1 MRRLNWQMGPKAGLH
16 YNVGL
21 MSIVFTV
28 LFLSLPA
35 GLLWLTHHQSWAR
48 RLGII
53 ALCYLA
59 GLLVGNAGL
68 IPETILP
75 LQQSLTDATIVL
87 AMPLLLFTLD
97 IRQWSRVAGKAMLSM
112 VFATTAVVTL
122 ATCLFFLFR
131 GEGAQSASHFAAMSV
146 GVYTGGTPNLAAI
159 KAGLDIPNSEYI
171 VFHSLDTLVGA
182 AYLFLMLTAGVPLFR
197 RLLQP
202 PALGVEGSADDAHHF
217 DSDDFTPL
225 LRAGNFPEI
234 ARAAALSGLVVMAA
248 LGVSELVAL
257 LSGAGRSS
265 ATMIVALTSFGIL
278 LSLVTG
284 VRQMHLSYKLGMYL
298 IYIFSFLVASTA
310 SLDRLVEVNMSIAVF
325 LFGTVLGSVVLH
337 GLLCRMAGIDSD
349 TFMVT
354 SVAAVCSP
362 PFVPMIARALGNPAI
377 ILSGMTTGIIGYAL
391 GNYLGISLALLL
403 QRL

>member
-1 MRRLNWQMGPKAGLH
+1 MGHNAGLH
-16 YNVGL
+16 YNVGP
-21 MSIVFTV
+21 MTIVFTA
-28 LFLSLPA
+28 LFLAIPA
-35 GLLWLTHHQSWAR
+35 ALLWLTHHQNWAR
-48 RLGII
+48 KVGII

-68 IPETILP
+68 IPETVQP
-75 LQQSLTDATIVL
+75 VQQALTDASIVL
-87 AMPLLLFTLD
+87 ALPLLLFTLD

-122 ATCLFFLFR
+122 ATLLFFIFR
-131 GEGAQSASHFAAMSV
+131 GEGQQSASHFAAMSV

-197 RLLQP
+197 RLLEQP
-202 PALGVEGSADDAHHF
+202 AMTAGGGVDEASHF

-225 LRAGNFPEI
+225 LRTVNFPEI
-234 ARAAALSGLVVMAA
+234 AKAAALSVLVVMAA
-248 LGVSELVAL
+248 LGVSEVFAL
-257 LSGAGRSS
+257 LSATEKSS

-278 LSLVTG
+278 LSLVAR
-284 VRQMHLSYKLGMYL
+284 VRQLHLSYKLGMYL
-298 IYIFSFLVASTA
+298 IYIFSFLVASMA
-310 SLDRLVEVNMSIAVF
+310 SLDRLAEVNLSIAVF
-325 LFGTVLGSVVLH
+325 LFGTVLGSLVLH
-337 GLLCRMAGIDSD
+337 GLLCRLAGIDSD